1 MGPELLKK
9 CSPNL
14 PKTREQ
20 PKPGLSAYYFSDW
33 ITAYSEVTI
42 CLTTRN
48 WLTPSGEINTRK
60 SACVHESIAWT
71 LDLGALRIVGCPLR
85 RTFPN
90 PPSIHLSEKP
100 TSKWKVPNWQS
111 VNASAFSGLILLTG
125 LKQLIWGL
133 GKRNF
138 QSAVLPDSHSWR
150 LALNQ

>member
-1 MGPELLKK
+1 VINYERRFEPPIWGRHVDIGPELKVADL
-9 CSPNL
+9 
-14 PKTREQ
+14 
-20 PKPGLSAYYFSDW
+20 
-33 ITAYSEVTI
+33 TAKE
-42 CLTTRN
+42 TRN
-48 WLTPSGEINTRK
+48 DLLEAFKASVSTDM